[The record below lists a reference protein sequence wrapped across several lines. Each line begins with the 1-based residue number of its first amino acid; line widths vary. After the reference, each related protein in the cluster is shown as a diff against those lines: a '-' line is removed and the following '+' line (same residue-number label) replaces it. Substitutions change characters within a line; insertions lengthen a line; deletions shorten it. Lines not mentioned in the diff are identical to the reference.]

1 MILNRRTNLL
11 LGLAGLLFTAGLVR
25 GADFTGKF
33 TLPREVH
40 WGTAVLPAGDYTLS
54 VDHTTSNG
62 IVTIRQGRKN
72 VAMMLSQG
80 VDTTGVAGGSSLLIV
95 GDRIQSLHLAPAG
108 VTYHYAVPKKERAR
122 VLAGLPRPAGV
133 TVAVAAK

>member
-25 GADFTGKF
+25 GADFAGKF
-33 TLPREVH
+33 TLPREVR

-54 VDHTTSNG
+54 VNNNTTYG
-62 IVTIRQGRKN
+62 LVTIRQGTKHI
-72 VAMMLSQG
+72 AMVMPQG
-80 VDTTGVAGGSSLLIV
+80 ADTTGLEGGSSLQIV
-95 GDRIQSLHLAPAG
+95 GARVKSLHLAPAG
-108 VTYHYAVPKKERAR
+108 MTYTYAVPKNEQRR
-122 VLAGLPRPAGV
+122 LEVRGMHPPGI